1 MKTEGFA
8 VNAMNIR
15 YGTVIIS
22 TLEIERDIYLAVKS
36 AKVLL

>member
-1 MKTEGFA
+1 MKMEGFA

-22 TLEIERDIYLAVKS
+22 TLEIERDIFLAVKS